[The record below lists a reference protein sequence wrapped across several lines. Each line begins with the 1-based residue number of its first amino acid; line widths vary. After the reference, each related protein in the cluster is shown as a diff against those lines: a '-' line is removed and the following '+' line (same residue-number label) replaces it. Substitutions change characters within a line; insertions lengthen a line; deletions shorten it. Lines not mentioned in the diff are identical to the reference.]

1 LTYGLIKKLAGLD
14 ALCEYYKE
22 LGMDASILPDDS
34 SEAVEKGFIRQDSGG
49 YIKVTGRNF
58 ELVTIRARGT
68 GRSTSSPISSKQTIP
83 LEYHHIVRTNIAD
96 EGSLKATLKKQK
108 RGFLS
113 KEITG
118 VSWEGGRLATTLNS
132 DSGLNASIM
141 NFITSDDGF
150 RVEPDKK
157 NKIVRIIFSRPS
169 DIKFGLMQGF
179 KFKFDRNLVPKDAV
193 DVIDKIAGLTRS

>member
-1 LTYGLIKKLAGLD
+1 
-14 ALCEYYKE
+14 
-22 LGMDASILPDDS
+22 MDASILPDDS
-34 SEAVEKGFIRQDSGG
+34 SEAAEKGFIRQDSGG

-68 GRSTSSPISSKQTIP
+68 GRSTSSPISSKHTIP

-96 EGSLKATLKKQK
+96 EGALKATLKKQK
-108 RGFLS
+108 KGFLS